1 MKSSRPTPTF
11 SLVLMFFVTALLVTG
26 GSAAETGHKPKRTF
40 DMRQYGYASEARD
53 YSAVGFLSEDLLVV
67 AINQAPNYYPHPLF
81 EEKPDSTL
89 VLLDV
94 GNEKP
99 PRVTRMPMFKFNDS
113 MASASEGYFLVLTL
127 SEVKLC
133 SADFD
138 CQRTFPTKGPIWLS
152 SDRSKIVVGGNS
164 MTPRVVLDSH
174 LVPITGQSPETIQAA
189 WQEQTRP
196 DGSYIGSTSSLDG
209 ARLMTVET
217 RQTRWSKIKNPLAGL
232 GEPPFNS
239 QRVTVYDKQ
248 TGHEL
253 FALRWD
259 PRRGGTTRPA
269 LSPTGRRVALLRR
282 GLLEVFEVP

>member
-1 MKSSRPTPTF
+1 
-11 SLVLMFFVTALLVTG
+11 MFFVTALLVTG
-26 GSAAETGHKPKRTF
+26 GSAAETGHKPERIF
-40 DMRQYGYASEARD
+40 DMRQYGYAGEARD
-53 YSAVGFLSEDLLVV
+53 YSAVVFLSEDLLVV
-67 AINQAPNYYPHPLF
+67 AINQAPYYYPHPLF

-99 PRVTRMPMFKFNDS
+99 PRVTHTPMFKFDDS
-113 MASASEGYFLVLTL
+113 MAPALEGYFLVLTL

-138 CQRTFPTKGPIWLS
+138 CQRTFPTKGPLWLS

-164 MTPRVVLDSH
+164 MTPRVILDSRT
-174 LVPITGQSPETIQAA
+174 LVPITGPSPKTIQGA
-189 WQEQTRP
+189 WQTRERH
-196 DGSYIGSTSSLDG
+196 DRSIVDSTSSLDG

-217 RQTRWSKIKNPLAGL
+217 GQTRWSKITNPLAGL
-232 GEPPFNS
+232 GEPPFNR
-239 QRVTVYDKQ
+239 QRVNVYDKQ
-248 TGHEL
+248 TGQEL
-253 FALRWD
+253 FTLRWD
-259 PRRGGTTRPA
+259 PRHAGMTRRPA